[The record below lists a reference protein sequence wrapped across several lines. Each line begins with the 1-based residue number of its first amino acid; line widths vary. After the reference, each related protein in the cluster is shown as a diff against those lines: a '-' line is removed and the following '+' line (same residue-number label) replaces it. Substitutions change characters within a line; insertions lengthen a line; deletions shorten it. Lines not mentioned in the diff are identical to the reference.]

1 MNRSMNVV
9 IVKQKKMTKLFEHWS
24 LNRLETRLLEIE
36 RMDKDNLP
44 EFEQAILLAEYN
56 KIWKKLNQ

>member
-9 IVKQKKMTKLFEHWS
+9 IVKQKKMTKMFEQWS
-24 LNRLETRLLEIE
+24 LKRLETRLLEIE

-44 EFEQAILLAEYN
+44 EFEQKMLMKEYY
-56 KIWKKLNQ
+56 KIWDKLNR

>member
-1 MNRSMNVV
+1 M
-9 IVKQKKMTKLFEHWS
+9 FEHWS

-44 EFEQAILLAEYN
+44 EFEQNILIKEYDE
-56 KIWKKLNQ
+56 IWKKLNR

>member
-1 MNRSMNVV
+1 MFG
-9 IVKQKKMTKLFEHWS
+9 QWS
-24 LNRLETRLLEIE
+24 LMRLETRLLEIE
-36 RMDKDNLP
+36 RMDKNNLP

>member
-9 IVKQKKMTKLFEHWS
+9 IVKQKKMTKMFEQWS
-24 LNRLETRLLEIE
+24 LKRLETRLLEIE

-44 EFEQAILLAEYN
+44 EFEQKMLMKEYY
-56 KIWKKLNQ
+56 KMWDKLNR

>member
-1 MNRSMNVV
+1 
-9 IVKQKKMTKLFEHWS
+9 MTKMFEQWS

-44 EFEQAILLAEYN
+44 EFEQAILLSLIN
-56 KIWKKLNQ
+56 I